1 MFIKLTRCGPN
12 QCVQLVV
19 AYRDEA
25 GRPRCPYLS
34 LLGTHW
40 GTTVVQAIA
49 AERQAFV
56 FRALVWLVKLE
67 VVRVA
72 A

>member
-1 MFIKLTRCGPN
+1 MC
-12 QCVQLVV
+12 LV
-19 AYRDEA
+19 
-25 GRPRCPYLS
+25 
-34 LLGTHW
+34 GTHW
-40 GTTVVQAIA
+40 GTTVVQTIA

-56 FRALVWLVKLE
+56 FRVLVWLVKLE